1 MENPGTYQQDPW
13 AMTVEEKAKAMPV
26 IHQEGN
32 WLYLEGHVKEAAAK
46 YYEAITCVKNL
57 QMKEQ
62 PESLDR
68 IQLDQQITLLLL
80 NYC

>member
-1 MENPGTYQQDPW
+1 
-13 AMTVEEKAKAMPV
+13 MTVEEKAKAMPV

>member
-1 MENPGTYQQDPW
+1 M
-13 AMTVEEKAKAMPV
+13 
-26 IHQEGN
+26 
-32 WLYLEGHVKEAAAK
+32 YLEGHVKEAAAK

-57 QMKEQ
+57 QIKEQ
-62 PESLDR
+62 PESPDR